1 MKTTKYSNN
10 RPLAFVAG
18 ILLLAAC
25 LVTSCDDELDIVPK
39 GKTTLE
45 SLTDLES
52 LLNQEW
58 TLEKNPSADILMI
71 CGEAEGYALN
81 VPGTMGMKNSLS
93 YAYLTYDET
102 VDREALSTYDY
113 RYQQAYIYINYM
125 NVLISKMPSV
135 KGDEKKKA
143 QCIAEARIMRAYLHW
158 IIANIY
164 AKQYDESTADKEGG
178 IAYVDD
184 IDASSQKQKLTL
196 KETYERILEDC
207 SDELIAL
214 LPVHEPNVERG
225 DQAWGNAVRA
235 KVLMQMKR
243 YSEALPYAEAS
254 LRLNGNIEDR
264 SVIKTTKSWVL
275 PATSENNLLY
285 IRHGTR
291 VSPNLEALSNESKAL
306 YEPGDYIFNYSG
318 GWNAMKGRLYCGVNV
333 LVFSCYTASA
343 NVYGLTS
350 DRMYYTLAECLIRT
364 GKTREGLENVD
375 KVRAKRIE
383 NYEPFAKDGLSEKEA
398 MDLMQ
403 KAKWIECLGTFENFF
418 DCKRW
423 NTEPNYRRTITKQF
437 DNYGPYTIQPE
448 SPLWVLP
455 FPLPATQ
462 YNPSLTQNY

>member
-214 LPVHEPNVERG
+214 LPVHEPNV
-225 DQAWGNAVRA
+225 
-235 KVLMQMKR
+235 
-243 YSEALPYAEAS
+243 
-254 LRLNGNIEDR
+254 
-264 SVIKTTKSWVL
+264 
-275 PATSENNLLY
+275 
-285 IRHGTR
+285 
-291 VSPNLEALSNESKAL
+291 
-306 YEPGDYIFNYSG
+306 
-318 GWNAMKGRLYCGVNV
+318 
-333 LVFSCYTASA
+333 
-343 NVYGLTS
+343 
-350 DRMYYTLAECLIRT
+350 
-364 GKTREGLENVD
+364 
-375 KVRAKRIE
+375 
-383 NYEPFAKDGLSEKEA
+383 
-398 MDLMQ
+398 
-403 KAKWIECLGTFENFF
+403 
-418 DCKRW
+418 
-423 NTEPNYRRTITKQF
+423 
-437 DNYGPYTIQPE
+437 
-448 SPLWVLP
+448 
-455 FPLPATQ
+455 
-462 YNPSLTQNY
+462 